1 MDYQKLYSKLFNGI
15 TDTIE
20 QLKELQ
26 IQVEEDYLSMTEENG
41 KVYKFGIVK
50 EKTEIPVLSVND
62 DGNQYDTFSN

>member
-26 IQVEEDYLSMTEENG
+26 IQAEEDYLQMGEEENKVVKFNVIKG
-41 KVYKFGIVK
+41 K
-50 EKTEIPVLSVND
+50 TDIPVLSVD
-62 DGNQYDTFSN
+62 DEE

>member
-26 IQVEEDYLSMTEENG
+26 IQVEEDYLSMTE
-41 KVYKFGIVK
+41 
-50 EKTEIPVLSVND
+50 
-62 DGNQYDTFSN
+62 

>member
-26 IQVEEDYLSMTEENG
+26 IQAEKDYLQMGDEDESKVIKFNAIKGKTNVSVFSSSYEE
-41 KVYKFGIVK
+41 
-50 EKTEIPVLSVND
+50 
-62 DGNQYDTFSN
+62 